1 LAISIRG
8 AVVSEHIDHA
18 GEPMPGMGI
27 GSGNDVG
34 IHGMLLFGEGK
45 IYLSHLPMFD
55 PPHNFQALLQV
66 TLSGEG
72 TEPHSAYLKDRA
84 ATSAKLYTFVPEE
97 FPMSGLVGDSSQPP
111 PVTSFKGSI
120 FRGHFER
127 GGTQLLAGVTASV
140 DEVVYLEELD
150 GTAKPL
156 DGQKLEYLCLGE
168 PGELF
173 LAHIITSRPSFDH
186 IVSFHFLDQE
196 FAGHSGTKP
205 VKFSD
210 REDSPERKLKKNEE
224 VSGFFYQSIGPRGQ
238 HGFSTQLQIGEE
250 IYLEIEELA

>member
-1 LAISIRG
+1 
-8 AVVSEHIDHA
+8 
-18 GEPMPGMGI
+18 M

-45 IYLSHLPMFD
+45 LYLSHLPMFD
-55 PPHNFQALLQV
+55 PPHNFQALLRV

-72 TEPHSAYLKDRA
+72 TDPRSAYLKDRA
-84 ATSAKLYTFVPEE
+84 ATGAKLYTFVPEE
-97 FPMSGLVGDSSQPP
+97 FPMSGLVGDSAQPP
-111 PVTSFKGSI
+111 PVTSFKGFI
-120 FRGHFER
+120 FHGHFER
-127 GGTQLLAGVTASV
+127 GGTRLLAGVTASV

-150 GTAKPL
+150 GFAKPL
-156 DGQKLEYLCLGE
+156 DGQKLEYLCFGE

-173 LAHIITSRPSFDH
+173 LAHIITNRPSFDH
-186 IVSFHFLDQE
+186 IVPFHFLDQE

-210 REDSPERKLKKNEE
+210 REDRPERKLEGNEE
-224 VSGFFYQSIGPRGQ
+224 VAGFFYQSIGPRGQ
-238 HGFSTQLQIGEE
+238 HGFSTELQIDEE